1 MRMAASAL
9 LALLIVCV
17 PGSGSAQTQRG
28 AAELPPGFGSLRQDQ
43 ITITVQ
49 SGDLLVKVTPLVESV
64 IRLLA
69 PDTYRRL
76 HALAE
81 RYAKPDEP
89 GPRALF
95 AVEFFS
101 YQQNIAFTPEDV
113 RITHQARQLTA
124 DAIHPVTS
132 GFGRQQLQ
140 QQQPQM
146 AVYVFEAQFAY
157 ELPIIVHYALQQSDE
172 WVRILPKLEE
182 ERAKARAR
190 AGIGG

>member
-1 MRMAASAL
+1 VIRACTIALMLSVAPLMAR
-9 LALLIVCV
+9 
-17 PGSGSAQTQRG
+17 AQAQRG

-43 ITITVQ
+43 ITVALQ
-49 SGDLLVKVTPLVESV
+49 SGDLLVKVTPLAESV

-81 RYAKPDEP
+81 RYAKPDAPE
-89 GPRALF
+89 PRALF

-101 YQQNIAFTPEDV
+101 YEQNVAFTPEDV

-124 DAIHPVTS
+124 ATIHPVTS

-157 ELPIIVHYALQQSDE
+157 ELPIIVHYGLQQSDE
-172 WVRILPKLEE
+172 WTRILPRLEE